1 MDWAKFYSGNLFS
14 GSALPYHVGMQRID
28 HLIVAAASLAEGG
41 AWVSAQLGVD
51 IAPGG
56 KHVAM
61 GTHNL
66 LMQLGDSIYLE
77 VIAIDPAAAAPARPR
92 WFGLDSALMR
102 DSLRHGPRLVT
113 WALNTPDLARLAQ
126 ACNFD
131 LGTPTRL
138 ARDRLEW
145 QIALTDDGRLLADG
159 LLPYCIQWHS
169 APHPALAMAD
179 PGCRLRRL
187 TLYHNRPDWLASCID
202 ELDAG
207 SLVRITPLDD
217 DHAPYLEATI
227 ETPTRATVTL
237 ESRPITRR
245 G

>member
-1 MDWAKFYSGNLFS
+1 
-14 GSALPYHVGMQRID
+14 MQRID
-28 HLIVAAASLAEGG
+28 HLIVAAASLAEGE
-41 AWVSAQLGVD
+41 AWARQRLGVD

-56 KHVAM
+56 KHAAM

-77 VIAIDPAAAAPARPR
+77 IIAIDPAAAAPTRPR

-113 WALNTPDLARLAQ
+113 WALNTSDLARLVQ

-131 LGTPTRL
+131 LGAPTRL
-138 ARDRLEW
+138 TRDRLEW

-169 APHPALAMAD
+169 EPHPALAMAD
-179 PGCRLRRL
+179 PGCRLRGL
-187 TLYHNRPDWLASCID
+187 TLYHNRPDWLVTRID
-202 ELDAG
+202 ELEAG
-207 SLVRITPLDD
+207 NLVRVSPIDD
-217 DHAPYLEATI
+217 GDAPYLEATI
-227 ETPTRATVTL
+227 ETPALGVVTL
-237 ESRPITRR
+237 ESRPISGRE
-245 G
+245 